1 MILYLY
7 GMPGAGKN
15 YIGEVL
21 KKKYDF
27 FFQDA
32 DQYLTKEMKEK
43 LKNGQHFT
51 IKEVEYYHEI
61 IAYKLIQL
69 KLKYKNIV
77 ISQAS
82 LFQKHRNIVK
92 ALNPEIVFVHVSAS
106 METILERIQ
115 KRKGYVT
122 EQYAKDLRQ
131 YLQIGEEDFEIQ
143 NDLNTKK
150 KNILQQFLVISIK
163 NSFVV

>member
-15 YIGEVL
+15 YIGEIL
-21 KKKYDF
+21 KKKFDF

-32 DQYLTKEMKEK
+32 DEYLTAEMEEK
-43 LKNGQHFT
+43 VKNGEHFT

-69 KLKYKNIV
+69 KLKYKNIA

-82 LFQKHRNIVK
+82 LFQKHRDIVK
-92 ALNPEIVFVHVSAS
+92 SLNQEVIFIHVSS
-106 METILERIQ
+106 DTKTISERIQ
-115 KRKGYVT
+115 KRKGHVT
-122 EQYAKDLRQ
+122 KQYAKDLQQ
-131 YLQIGEEDFEIQ
+131 YLQIGKEDYEIKNVSTT
-143 NDLNTKK
+143 NDIYIINCIE
-150 KNILQQFLVISIK
+150 NIISII
-163 NSFVV
+163 

>member
-15 YIGEVL
+15 YIGEIL

-77 ISQAS
+77 VSQAS

-92 ALNPEIVFVHVSAS
+92 ALNPEIVFVHINANI
-106 METILERIQ
+106 ETILERIK

-122 EQYAKDLRQ
+122 DTYAKDLQR
-131 YLQIGEEDFEIQ
+131 YLQIGEKDCEIK
-143 NDLNTKK
+143 NDSNTTEKD
-150 KNILQQFLVISIK
+150 ILQQFLDISIK
-163 NSFVV
+163 KSFII

>member
-15 YIGEVL
+15 YIGEIL

-77 ISQAS
+77 VSQAS
-82 LFQKHRNIVK
+82 LLQKYLQKNENDYEINNNLNTEEQDIVK
-92 ALNPEIVFVHVSAS
+92 
-106 METILERIQ
+106 
-115 KRKGYVT
+115 
-122 EQYAKDLRQ
+122 
-131 YLQIGEEDFEIQ
+131 QIESIF
-143 NDLNTKK
+143 KK
-150 KNILQQFLVISIK
+150 
-163 NSFVV
+163 

>member
-15 YIGEVL
+15 YIGEIL

-77 ISQAS
+77 VSQAS

-92 ALNPEIVFVHVSAS
+92 SLNPEIVFVQVSAN
-106 METILERIQ
+106 METILERIK
-115 KRKGYVT
+115 KRKGYVS
-122 EQYAKDLRQ
+122 EQYAKDLQ
-131 YLQIGEEDFEIQ
+131 KYLQKNENDYEI
-143 NDLNTKK
+143 NNNLNTEEQDIVKQIESIFKK
-150 KNILQQFLVISIK
+150 
-163 NSFVV
+163 

>member
-1 MILYLY
+1 
-7 GMPGAGKN
+7 MPGAGKN
-15 YIGEVL
+15 YIGEIL

-77 ISQAS
+77 VSQAS

-92 ALNPEIVFVHVSAS
+92 ALNPEIVFVHVSAN

-115 KRKGYVT
+115 KRKGHVT
-122 EQYAKDLRQ
+122 EQYAKDLQQ
-131 YLQIGEEDFEIQ
+131 YLQIGEDDFEIQ
-143 NDLNTKK
+143 NDLNTKE

-163 NSFVV
+163 NSFVI